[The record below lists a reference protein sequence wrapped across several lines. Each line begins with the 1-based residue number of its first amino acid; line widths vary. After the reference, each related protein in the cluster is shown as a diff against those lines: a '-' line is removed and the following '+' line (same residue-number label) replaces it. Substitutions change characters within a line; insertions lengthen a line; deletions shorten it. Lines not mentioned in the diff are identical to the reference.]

1 MMTENPF
8 GTETTGLGTA
18 GSGTTDYGTTGAGT
32 NDYTGTTG
40 YQDGGSSKKD
50 VAKDEAANVAGEGKG
65 AAQNVAERAKT
76 EAKNVAYE
84 AKNSAR
90 DLLHQAKSDL
100 TDQAG
105 TQQAKAA
112 EGIRNISSQLRTMA
126 NAPDQ
131 QGVAADLVRQ
141 AADRSE
147 SVASWLDNRDPGSL
161 LNEVKSFARQRPG
174 TFLLLAAGAGLLAGR
189 LGRSLQAGAPETGTA
204 AGYGSTAATVPPYP
218 IQPPAAEG
226 SLDAG
231 AGAPL
236 YDHAELGEPAYTEQA
251 YSEPTYGEQPAYGEP
266 ATGQPA
272 YGEQTYGEQPA
283 YGEPA
288 TGQPA
293 YGEQTYGEQPAYGE
307 PGVGEPGPGEP
318 GYGEPRRRDTDDTEG
333 GGRPL

>member
-18 GSGTTDYGTTGAGT
+18 GSGTTGYGTTETGTNGYGTTGAGT
-32 NDYTGTTG
+32 TDYPGTTG
-40 YQDGGSSKKD
+40 YQDDSSSKKD
-50 VAKDEAANVAGEGKG
+50 VAKDEAANVAGHAAG
-65 AAQNVAERAKT
+65 AAQNVADTAKT

-105 TQQAKAA
+105 TQQTKAA

-126 NAPDQ
+126 DAPDQ
-131 QGVAADLVRQ
+131 QGVAADLIRQ

-189 LGRSLQAGAPETGTA
+189 LGRSL
-204 AGYGSTAATVPPYP
+204 
-218 IQPPAAEG
+218 
-226 SLDAG
+226 
-231 AGAPL
+231 
-236 YDHAELGEPAYTEQA
+236 
-251 YSEPTYGEQPAYGEP
+251 
-266 ATGQPA
+266 
-272 YGEQTYGEQPA
+272 
-283 YGEPA
+283 
-288 TGQPA
+288 
-293 YGEQTYGEQPAYGE
+293 
-307 PGVGEPGPGEP
+307 
-318 GYGEPRRRDTDDTEG
+318 
-333 GGRPL
+333 